1 MNGGLIVFKNNWR
14 IGVVAICGSSLM
26 GLVPVTVADAANPE
40 SVTVDMTFMDPIT
53 VTEIESLRFGILDS
67 NMANLEVVRVRPNG
81 NVVDNDN
88 NILGGTQAPADLTS
102 TAQVGST
109 ISIDAGNA
117 GTATGY
123 TLRRFRCRY
132 NGATS
137 DSNCN
142 QGYTATAV
150 ASATLLVGGDVR
162 GNGNAVV
169 GVDNTTFD
177 VTITYQ

>member
-1 MNGGLIVFKNNWR
+1 MAKTSIFMKNILAILGAAVIGLMP
-14 IGVVAICGSSLM
+14 AII
-26 GLVPVTVADAANPE
+26 ADAANPE

-53 VTEIESLRFGILDS
+53 VTENESLRFGILDV
-67 NMANLEVVRVRPNG
+67 NMANLERVRVRPNG

-88 NILGGTQAPADLTS
+88 NILGGTQAPADLTI

-109 ISIDAGNA
+109 INIDAGNA
-117 GTATGY
+117 GAATGY

-142 QGYTATAV
+142 AGYTATAV
-150 ASATLLVGGDVR
+150 ASATLLVGADVR
-162 GNGNAVV
+162 GNGNAVA
-169 GVDNTTFD
+169 GADDTTFD

>member
-1 MNGGLIVFKNNWR
+1 MANTSICMKS
-14 IGVVAICGSSLM
+14 IEAILGAAVM
-26 GLVPVTVADAANPE
+26 GLMPATIADAANPE
-40 SVTVDMTFMDPIT
+40 AVTVDMTFMDPIT
-53 VTEIESLRFGILDS
+53 ITENNPLEFGLLDV
-67 NMANLEVVRVRPNG
+67 NIANLEVVRVRPSG

-88 NILGGTQAPADLTS
+88 NILGGTQAAANLTV

-109 ISIDAGNA
+109 INIDAGNA

-123 TLRRFRCRY
+123 VLRRFRCRY

-142 QGYTATAV
+142 AGYTATAV
-150 ASATLLVGGDVR
+150 SSATLLVGGDVR
-162 GNGNAVV
+162 GNGNAVA
-169 GVDNTTFD
+169 GADDTTFD

>member
-1 MNGGLIVFKNNWR
+1 MAKTSTCMKSIL
-14 IGVVAICGSSLM
+14 AILGAAVM
-26 GLVPVTVADAANPE
+26 GLMPATIVDAANPE
-40 SVTVDMTFMDPIT
+40 PVTVDMTFMDPIT
-53 VTEIESLRFGILDS
+53 ITEINKLEFGLLDV
-67 NMANLEVVRVRPNG
+67 NMANLERVRVRPNG
-81 NVVDNDN
+81 NVVDFDN
-88 NILGGTQAPADLTS
+88 NILGGTQAAADLTI
-102 TAQVGST
+102 TAQAGST
-109 ISIDAGNA
+109 INIDAGNA
-117 GTATGY
+117 GSATGY

-142 QGYTATAV
+142 AGYTATAV

-169 GVDNTTFD
+169 GADDTTFD